1 MRTIL
6 LVEDEAMLRV
16 QTARGLAKL
25 PGVDVLTAGTMAEAA
40 VLLDDTAPELV
51 ICDLDLPDRLGLE
64 ILGELGRRGQRAHV
78 VFVSAY
84 LSAFR
89 SQIPRHAGVTVL
101 EKPVEL
107 EHLRALVTSTLGLG
121 IGADAAPFTAADY
134 LQLACM
140 GHHSVEIDLARAD
153 GRTGRICVVRGE
165 VWSAH
170 DDRGHGEGA
179 FARLAFAKDGL
190 VTCRTLAGPPGQ
202 RDLTRSWEA
211 MLMDAARTLDE
222 QSRDQP
228 GASADDVFAE
238 PAEPAEPAPAA
249 VAPTTPTA
257 PVVAAPPT
265 PVDDGYAA
273 AWERGVAALL
283 DHDYRTA
290 WDAFAQALAVRPG
303 DPIASANL
311 TRLRSLGHA
320 GDAAPEENP

>member
-1 MRTIL
+1 M
-6 LVEDEAMLRV
+6 
-16 QTARGLAKL
+16 
-25 PGVDVLTAGTMAEAA
+25 
-40 VLLDDTAPELV
+40 
-51 ICDLDLPDRLGLE
+51 
-64 ILGELGRRGQRAHV
+64 
-78 VFVSAY
+78 
-84 LSAFR
+84 
-89 SQIPRHAGVTVL
+89 
-101 EKPVEL
+101 
-107 EHLRALVTSTLGLG
+107 
-121 IGADAAPFTAADY
+121 DAT
-134 LQLACM
+134 
-140 GHHSVEIDLARAD
+140 
-153 GRTGRICVVRGE
+153 
-165 VWSAH
+165 
-170 DDRGHGEGA
+170 
-179 FARLAFAKDGL
+179 
-190 VTCRTLAGPPGQ
+190 RTLN
-202 RDLTRSWEA
+202 
-211 MLMDAARTLDE
+211 E

>member
-1 MRTIL
+1 
-6 LVEDEAMLRV
+6 MLRV
-16 QTARGLAKL
+16 HTARGLAKL
-25 PGVDVLTAGTMAEAA
+25 PGVDVLTAGTMAEAT
-40 VLLDDTAPELV
+40 VLLDDTTPELV

-78 VFVSAY
+78 IFVSAY

-121 IGADAAPFTAADY
+121 VGADAAPFTAADY

-190 VTCRTLAGPPGQ
+190 VTCRTLAGPPGP
-202 RDLTRSWEA
+202 RDLTRGWEA
-211 MLMDAARTLDE
+211 MLMDAARALDE

-238 PAEPAEPAPAA
+238 PDEPATPEPATPEPATFAPAA
-249 VAPTTPTA
+249 PEPTA
-257 PVVAAPPT
+257 PPPSR
-265 PVDDGYAA
+265 DDGYAA

-283 DHDYRTA
+283 DHDYRAA

-303 DPIASANL
+303 DPIATANL

-320 GDAAPEENP
+320 GDAAPEEQP